1 MTKKSNEN
9 KGGLLFTFVAGAVT
23 GALTSYFSKKE
34 NRDDIVTKYND
45 SKQILKDKVDEIKG
59 DLIEQIKDKNDKT
72 SPIIKKS
79 TPRRTNKD

>member
-1 MTKKSNEN
+1 MANKSDKNRS
-9 KGGLLFTFVAGAVT
+9 GLLFTFVAGAVT

-72 SPIIKKS
+72 PPIIKKS
-79 TPRRTNKD
+79 TPSRTNKD